1 MQSLTATIASKVATI
16 TIRNL
21 DDQLK
26 TRLRLRAAEHGR
38 SMEEEARRI
47 LGEALNEPAYDGIG
61 TRIRERFAALGGVEL
76 ELPERSEAAR
86 AADFRNKSAD

>member
-1 MQSLTATIASKVATI
+1 MATI

-21 DDQLK
+21 DDELK
-26 TRLRLRAAEHGR
+26 SRLRVRAAEHGR

-47 LGEALNEPAYDGIG
+47 LGEALNDPAHEGLG

-86 AADFRNKSAD
+86 AADFRNESRDESAG